1 MSQGTPKL
9 SSVEAS
15 DADDLGDLSLFIA
28 TDDSAI
34 TRRVKAIAATRP
46 LHDLERNK
54 GNFGGDH
61 WNRYDLMSLAIATID
76 EVALAM
82 GVSAGRSYEEALAHC
97 ARQAARQNPKAGDA
111 EHEVVASRV
120 LGALLADEPEAV
132 TYVDHAGDEP
142 TQRRHEFRLLYEQ
155 WNPDETVHLR
165 ASEHAVN
172 VLIDALDLDVES
184 AQVAAEA
191 QMRVLLERGALDSA
205 VEIARRAVYLTVQY
219 LERIRSILR
228 DTQMDHETWD
238 WAETV
243 PAILRRALDHISDR
257 ISAETRLLSAV
268 EERRD
273 AEQDPV
279 NRRRANELVRLLR
292 SCYSRHLDL
301 QRHLLGARQVHRD
314 AQDDSFRRSRGS
326 LRRVDLE
333 ADVLLPLLGAPTRAV
348 HRWCADL
355 FERQAALRPVIPVSL
370 AVLIDE
376 LLEPPTEPEE
386 GELDEDPFFDDID
399 VEPWWVAY
407 QDLVDSLL
415 ADVVEPVQLSDLLE
429 RGRDTTDATGDTL
442 DPRTVAAVL
451 CHAAHELLGT
461 NLAAGEPDTP
471 MLLAILTGAR
481 TTDPTIDA
489 DDILV
494 VPVTIAAAAPAG
506 GWPTV
511 DADALESLV

>member
-1 MSQGTPKL
+1 MSDDQ
-9 SSVEAS
+9 SHEAARTS
-15 DADDLGDLSLFIA
+15 DPDDLGDLSLFIA

-54 GNFGGDH
+54 ANVGGDH
-61 WNRYDLMSLAIATID
+61 WDRYDLMTLAIATID

-82 GVSAGRSYEEALAHC
+82 GVSAGRSYDEALVHC
-97 ARQAARQNPKAGDA
+97 ARQAARQNPDADDA
-111 EHEVVASRV
+111 EHDLVASRV
-120 LGALLADEPEAV
+120 LGALLTDVPEAV
-132 TYVDHAGDEP
+132 TYVDHAADEP

-191 QMRVLLERGALDSA
+191 QMRALLERGALDSA

-228 DTQMDHETWD
+228 DTQLDHETWD

-243 PAILRRALDHISDR
+243 PAILSRALDHISDR
-257 ISAETRLLSAV
+257 IAAETRLLSAV

-333 ADVLLPLLGAPTRAV
+333 ADLLLPLLSAPTRVV
-348 HRWCADL
+348 HRWCTDL
-355 FERQAALRPVIPVSL
+355 FERQAALRSVVPVSL
-370 AVLIDE
+370 AVLVDE
-376 LLEPPTEPEE
+376 LLEPPTQPDE
-386 GELDEDPFFDDID
+386 GEPDEDPFFDDVD
-399 VEPWWVAY
+399 AEPWWVAY
-407 QDLVDSLL
+407 QDLVDGLL
-415 ADVVEPVQLSDLLE
+415 ADVVEPVQLSDLLA
-429 RGRDTTDATGDTL
+429 RGRDAIHTTGDAF
-442 DPRTVAAVL
+442 DPRTVAATV

-461 NLAAGEPDTP
+461 NLVTAEAGTP
-471 MLLAILTGAR
+471 ILLAIPTGIR
-481 TTDPTIDA
+481 TEDPTIDA
-489 DDILV
+489 EDILV
-494 VPVTIAAAAPAG
+494 VPVTVAAAEPGG

-511 DADALESLV
+511 DTTLDGAG